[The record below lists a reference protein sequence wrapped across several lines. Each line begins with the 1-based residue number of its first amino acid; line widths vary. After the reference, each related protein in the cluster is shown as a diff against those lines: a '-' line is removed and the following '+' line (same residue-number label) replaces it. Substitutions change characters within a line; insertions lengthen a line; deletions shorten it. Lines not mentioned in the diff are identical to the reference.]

1 MLNAVIRGQTV
12 PGDNLS
18 LLAFVLQEQHLLAPF
33 SSQSRISL
41 DVRPTR
47 FLFDPPASNSKARCY
62 FKTTWM
68 IPLLVAH
75 LLILH
80 ILFFL
85 SFFSFFSRPI
95 QQLSAWSSAFL
106 LLLQKSFNPSTAN
119 AFSTADLSER
129 KKIFYQNRNALGI
142 WLFVAA
148 TFEIF
153 IDFGDDN
160 SGLYTT
166 LVKKLKFT
174 CSTTDRASAKASVL
188 FRCRIVE
195 AQNSWRKI
203 SGEGTNG
210 SKFWRAS
217 NAINSEAAIIENG
230 CTDRSPFFSTPTLP
244 L

>member
-1 MLNAVIRGQTV
+1 MAEIVLNAVIRGQTV

-47 FLFDPPASNSKARCY
+47 FLFDPPASKARCY

-106 LLLQKSFNPSTAN
+106 LLLKKSVNPTTAN

-129 KKIFYQNRNALGI
+129 ERKYFTKIAMLLEYG
-142 WLFVAA
+142 
-148 TFEIF
+148 
-153 IDFGDDN
+153 
-160 SGLYTT
+160 
-166 LVKKLKFT
+166 
-174 CSTTDRASAKASVL
+174 CSSPQHSKYL
-188 FRCRIVE
+188 L
-195 AQNSWRKI
+195 I
-203 SGEGTNG
+203 SETIAPVYIP
-210 SKFWRAS
+210 R
-217 NAINSEAAIIENG
+217 
-230 CTDRSPFFSTPTLP
+230 
-244 L
+244 

>member
-1 MLNAVIRGQTV
+1 MAEIVLNAVIRGQTV

-47 FLFDPPASNSKARCY
+47 FLFDSPASNSKARCY

-95 QQLSAWSSAFL
+95 QQLSAPLGRQLFFCCCKNRSTLQPRTLLALPIFL
-106 LLLQKSFNPSTAN
+106 K
-119 AFSTADLSER
+119 ER
-129 KKIFYQNRNALGI
+129 KYFTKIAMLLEYGCSSPQHSKYLLI
-142 WLFVAA
+142 S
-148 TFEIF
+148 E
-153 IDFGDDN
+153 
-160 SGLYTT
+160 TT
-166 LVKKLKFT
+166 
-174 CSTTDRASAKASVL
+174 
-188 FRCRIVE
+188 
-195 AQNSWRKI
+195 
-203 SGEGTNG
+203 
-210 SKFWRAS
+210 
-217 NAINSEAAIIENG
+217 
-230 CTDRSPFFSTPTLP
+230 TPVYIP
-244 L
+244 R

>member
-41 DVRPTR
+41 DVRLTR

-68 IPLLVAH
+68 IPLLVVH

-95 QQLSAWSSAFL
+95 QQLSAPLGRQLFFCCC
-106 LLLQKSFNPSTAN
+106 KNRSTAN
-119 AFSTADLSER
+119 AFSTADFSER
-129 KKIFYQNRNALGI
+129 ERKYFTKIAMLLEYG
-142 WLFVAA
+142 
-148 TFEIF
+148 
-153 IDFGDDN
+153 
-160 SGLYTT
+160 
-166 LVKKLKFT
+166 
-174 CSTTDRASAKASVL
+174 CSSPQHSKYL
-188 FRCRIVE
+188 L
-195 AQNSWRKI
+195 I
-203 SGEGTNG
+203 SETIAPVYIP
-210 SKFWRAS
+210 R
-217 NAINSEAAIIENG
+217 
-230 CTDRSPFFSTPTLP
+230 
-244 L
+244 

>member
-1 MLNAVIRGQTV
+1 MAEIVLNAVIRGQTV

-68 IPLLVAH
+68 IPLLVAY

-129 KKIFYQNRNALGI
+129 ERKYFTKIAMLLEYGCSSPQHSKYLLI
-142 WLFVAA
+142 S
-148 TFEIF
+148 E
-153 IDFGDDN
+153 
-160 SGLYTT
+160 TT
-166 LVKKLKFT
+166 
-174 CSTTDRASAKASVL
+174 
-188 FRCRIVE
+188 
-195 AQNSWRKI
+195 
-203 SGEGTNG
+203 
-210 SKFWRAS
+210 
-217 NAINSEAAIIENG
+217 
-230 CTDRSPFFSTPTLP
+230 TPVYIP
-244 L
+244 R

>member
-1 MLNAVIRGQTV
+1 MAEIVLNAVIRGQTV

-68 IPLLVAH
+68 IPLLVAY

-85 SFFSFFSRPI
+85 SFFSFFSPPI

-129 KKIFYQNRNALGI
+129 ERKYFIKIAMLLEYGCSSPQHSKYLLI
-142 WLFVAA
+142 S
-148 TFEIF
+148 E
-153 IDFGDDN
+153 
-160 SGLYTT
+160 TT
-166 LVKKLKFT
+166 
-174 CSTTDRASAKASVL
+174 
-188 FRCRIVE
+188 
-195 AQNSWRKI
+195 
-203 SGEGTNG
+203 
-210 SKFWRAS
+210 
-217 NAINSEAAIIENG
+217 
-230 CTDRSPFFSTPTLP
+230 TPVYIP
-244 L
+244 R

>member
-1 MLNAVIRGQTV
+1 MAEIVLNAVIRGQTV

-95 QQLSAWSSAFL
+95 QQLSAPLGRQLFFCCCKNRSTLQPRTLLALPIFL
-106 LLLQKSFNPSTAN
+106 NAKENILPKSQCSWNMAV
-119 AFSTADLSER
+119 R
-129 KKIFYQNRNALGI
+129 RRNIRNIYWFRRRQLR
-142 WLFVAA
+142 
-148 TFEIF
+148 F
-153 IDFGDDN
+153 I
-160 SGLYTT
+160 YH
-166 LVKKLKFT
+166 
-174 CSTTDRASAKASVL
+174 AS
-188 FRCRIVE
+188 
-195 AQNSWRKI
+195 
-203 SGEGTNG
+203 
-210 SKFWRAS
+210 
-217 NAINSEAAIIENG
+217 
-230 CTDRSPFFSTPTLP
+230 
-244 L
+244 